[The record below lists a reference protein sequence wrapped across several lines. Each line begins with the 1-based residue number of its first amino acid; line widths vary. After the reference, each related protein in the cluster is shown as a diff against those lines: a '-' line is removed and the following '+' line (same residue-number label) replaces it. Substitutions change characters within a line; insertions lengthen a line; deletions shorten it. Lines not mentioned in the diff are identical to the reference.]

1 MFGDYTE
8 FESALKAETIGQFGF
23 NPNNNSWHGGVHFT
37 HNNAAHLKDDMPVV
51 AIADGKVVAC
61 RINDKYQTSTFKGET
76 LTYSHDFCLIQHDV
90 VNPDNSS
97 ERFTFYSL
105 YMHLAPLGYPHRQVT
120 QRPQKKVFKKYQ
132 AYSEPNVDGETFAL
146 LPGSIVESQSDTLEH
161 HGDHYFQSYRI
172 ARADDLALQ
181 DKTIWLVTQQDTT
194 PPDVS
199 HQFLEQTLFTPNTY
213 NTASVECLGLKREL
227 RIRYSPSMDAPYF
240 SLRQNS
246 KVKLLNDEPVRD
258 GDFIL
263 KAYEIVYNSNASV
276 KEVRQGDKV
285 WMPVAKY
292 AEKQAINQEGMEAY
306 SPPDWVLTKVVAKTI
321 REGLAGRAE
330 PYLKNGVL
338 QAGNVAYRIPE
349 GTVLGYKRSENCNV
363 QMINGKS
370 HLMALCRVSSDSPV
384 INASGQK
391 MTSAWVCVED
401 EFVEK
406 QTVYSLDLGKT
417 HCFGNSSSLHVKA
430 GEAIGYLGRYDAAT
444 IGEEPPYTTRHQI
457 HFELFSTEKPPQFF
471 IDLFFG
477 VSEEQPEITFIE
489 DTSNCDGYFDRDEP
503 SGFFQQ
509 FNDDPQEGGDP
520 VTSILKRLK
529 PWDGGKSIIAKHE
542 NEWSLASSEKP
553 FFDKLVQKYQD
564 PDFAELIEHEKTRL
578 DDLIWLPDVGS
589 LGITKDTWNWWPIHG
604 VNVVNDDVDDVYLV
618 TIDKPM
624 SIEDFAKQTYNSDSD
639 GVIKHILKTN
649 PHLKR
654 SFHQIVAGM
663 PMVVSPHK
671 FTHSEEKQALTMA
684 DELMSEF
691 LTLDKT
697 QQEWYGENSALIN
710 HVSLMLSAESN
721 QDEQSHSSIS
731 FDENHALALATGGI
745 AGYQIANNAFN
756 DRFNHFSKVL
766 ADLNEELKNVPKS
779 QVKSHPAYKKYRI
792 ALKSLEV
799 DTKGLITKFG
809 NPAYFKKMQVKKINN
824 LLNIG
829 NRQLFRTSD
838 FNQTYKAISES
849 KVFNKAMSI
858 SKHADILG
866 NSAFLLGARSNI
878 ADIWGRCDTNSLTED
893 CARALVKN
901 GTSMFFNYQVG
912 AAIARLSMS
921 LVPISG
927 GVSLVVGIG
936 GNVWW
941 GYNGGAYTDAIG
953 EKTEYVIFDVVI
965 DGIKDGFDSLAELI

>member
-1 MFGDYTE
+1 MAFVYPFNKANGSEFGDYTE
-8 FESALKAETIGQFGF
+8 FESALKAEINGQFGF

-90 VNPDNSS
+90 LNPDNNSD
-97 ERFTFYSL
+97 RFTFYSL

-120 QRPQKKVFKKYQ
+120 QRPQQKVFKKYQ
-132 AYSEPNVDGETFAL
+132 AYSEPNMDGETFAL

-172 ARADDLALQ
+172 VRADDLALQ
-181 DKTIWLVTQQDTT
+181 DKTIWLVTHQDTT

-213 NTASVECLGLKREL
+213 TTAPVECLGLNREL
-227 RIRYSPSMDAPYF
+227 RVRYSPSMDAPYF

-258 GDFIL
+258 GNFIL

-276 KEVRQGDKV
+276 KEIRQGDKV

-292 AEKQAINQEGMEAY
+292 SEKQAIDQEGMEAY

-370 HLMALCRVSSDSPV
+370 HLMALCRVSSDTPV
-384 INASGQK
+384 INTSGQK

-542 NEWSLASSEKP
+542 SEWSLASSEKP
-553 FFDKLVQKYQD
+553 FFDKLIQKYQD

-604 VNVVNDDVDDVYLV
+604 ANVVNTFSNDV
-618 TIDKPM
+618 
-624 SIEDFAKQTYNSDSD
+624 S
-639 GVIKHILKTN
+639 
-649 PHLKR
+649 
-654 SFHQIVAGM
+654 
-663 PMVVSPHK
+663 
-671 FTHSEEKQALTMA
+671 
-684 DELMSEF
+684 
-691 LTLDKT
+691 LTLDPKNMYWPPYNPMTGEDLSEKLRQALEKNHKKAIILTLSDAKATLDDLLNDITSSDVLKMADSIKT
-697 QQEWYGENSALIN
+697 DTDYVMAIYRAHDLVKQFGQRGVNAEIFKSKGKEYIAITTKNNSDKILR
-710 HVSLMLSAESN
+710 HVLVNGVRL
-721 QDEQSHSSIS
+721 
-731 FDENHALALATGGI
+731 
-745 AGYQIANNAFN
+745 
-756 DRFNHFSKVL
+756 KV
-766 ADLNEELKNVPKS
+766 NG
-779 QVKSHPAYKKYRI
+779 HKYRI
-792 ALKSLEV
+792 DNPKVVQLGLTPQSRVAAFKGGAVATFIISAMINTNDLVFDDDYYLV
-799 DTKGLITKFG
+799 DWFG
-809 NPAYFKKMQVKKINN
+809 NVGTDMFKALTAFGVGEAI
-824 LLNIG
+824 LL
-829 NRQLFRTSD
+829 
-838 FNQTYKAISES
+838 
-849 KVFNKAMSI
+849 
-858 SKHADILG
+858 
-866 NSAFLLGARSNI
+866 LLGVKGIVLGVLIVVLVSI
-878 ADIWGRCDTNSLTED
+878 AIDN
-893 CARALVKN
+893 
-901 GTSMFFNYQVG
+901 
-912 AAIARLSMS
+912 
-921 LVPISG
+921 
-927 GVSLVVGIG
+927 
-936 GNVWW
+936 
-941 GYNGGAYTDAIG
+941 
-953 EKTEYVIFDVVI
+953 IFDEHNVSDKVI
-965 DGIKDGFDSLAELI
+965 RGLKNAIN

>member
-8 FESALKAETIGQFGF
+8 FESALKAEINGQFGF

-90 VNPDNSS
+90 VNPDNNS

-132 AYSEPNVDGETFAL
+132 TYSEPNVDGETFAL

-181 DKTIWLVTQQDTT
+181 DKTIWLVTHQDIT

-542 NEWSLASSEKP
+542 SEWSLASSEKP
-553 FFDKLVQKYQD
+553 FFDKLIQKYQD

-604 VNVVNDDVDDVYLV
+604 ANIVSSQTFDLGFSV
-618 TIDKPM
+618 
-624 SIEDFAKQTYNSDSD
+624 AKQTQALDVFWNEYFSDETSLTTIDLIKKHNEHLNNPIRMGEIIIVLNADPVTEAETQRLSQLKEEATESSQALGQLHNDEVVTVNRYFEMLEYYLTQVGDVIYNGRPTDNYAYAST
-639 GVIKHILKTN
+639 GVGAVSAAVITNLEHIENILMDINSLYVTQVAATSQAAGWASRNAFFDERAKLFKKLDHALSKLTLKTVN
-649 PHLKR
+649 IPIFNKMKNTLKL
-654 SFHQIVAGM
+654 STKSVIHN
-663 PMVVSPHK
+663 
-671 FTHSEEKQALTMA
+671 A
-684 DELMSEF
+684 DEIIKGGVVPNLGKRIAKIAMASKGMQNIGHIGLILGGASAATYIYDACKVNGSGQCGETVAIEVGGF
-691 LTLDKT
+691 AGG
-697 QQEWYGENSALIN
+697 WIGSSYGGVGGVKI
-710 HVSLMLSAESN
+710 
-721 QDEQSHSSIS
+721 
-731 FDENHALALATGGI
+731 ALALGVAASLSAPVVIGVVVIGGVTGAVGGGI
-745 AGYQIANNAFN
+745 
-756 DRFNHFSKVL
+756 
-766 ADLNEELKNVPKS
+766 
-779 QVKSHPAYKKYRI
+779 
-792 ALKSLEV
+792 
-799 DTKGLITKFG
+799 
-809 NPAYFKKMQVKKINN
+809 
-824 LLNIG
+824 
-829 NRQLFRTSD
+829 
-838 FNQTYKAISES
+838 
-849 KVFNKAMSI
+849 
-858 SKHADILG
+858 
-866 NSAFLLGARSNI
+866 
-878 ADIWGRCDTNSLTED
+878 
-893 CARALVKN
+893 
-901 GTSMFFNYQVG
+901 VG
-912 AAIARLSMS
+912 AGGGKFFGEVLYERLIDPIMS
-921 LVPISG
+921 
-927 GVSLVVGIG
+927 
-936 GNVWW
+936 WW
-941 GYNGGAYTDAIG
+941 D
-953 EKTEYVIFDVVI
+953 E
-965 DGIKDGFDSLAELI
+965 

>member
-1 MFGDYTE
+1 MTFVYPFNKKNGSVFGDYTE
-8 FESALKAETIGQFGF
+8 FESALKAEINGQFGF

-181 DKTIWLVTQQDTT
+181 DKTIWLVTHQDIT
-194 PPDVS
+194 PLDVS

-321 REGLAGRAE
+321 CEGLAGRAE

-604 VNVVNDDVDDVYLV
+604 ANVVNTFSNDV
-618 TIDKPM
+618 
-624 SIEDFAKQTYNSDSD
+624 S
-639 GVIKHILKTN
+639 
-649 PHLKR
+649 
-654 SFHQIVAGM
+654 
-663 PMVVSPHK
+663 
-671 FTHSEEKQALTMA
+671 
-684 DELMSEF
+684 
-691 LTLDKT
+691 LTLDPKNMYWPPYNPMTGEDLSEKLRQALEKNHKKAIILTLSDAKATLDDLLNDITSSDVLKMADSIKT
-697 QQEWYGENSALIN
+697 DTDYVMAIYRAHDLVKQFGQRGVNAEIFKSKGKEYIAITTKNNSDKILR
-710 HVSLMLSAESN
+710 HVLVNGVRL
-721 QDEQSHSSIS
+721 
-731 FDENHALALATGGI
+731 
-745 AGYQIANNAFN
+745 
-756 DRFNHFSKVL
+756 KV
-766 ADLNEELKNVPKS
+766 NG
-779 QVKSHPAYKKYRI
+779 HKYRI
-792 ALKSLEV
+792 DNPKVVQLGLTPQSRVAAFKGGAVATFIISAMINTNDLVFDDDYYLV
-799 DTKGLITKFG
+799 DWFG
-809 NPAYFKKMQVKKINN
+809 NVGTDMFKDLTAFGVGEAI
-824 LLNIG
+824 LL
-829 NRQLFRTSD
+829 
-838 FNQTYKAISES
+838 
-849 KVFNKAMSI
+849 
-858 SKHADILG
+858 
-866 NSAFLLGARSNI
+866 LLGVKGIVLGVLIVVLVSI
-878 ADIWGRCDTNSLTED
+878 AIDN
-893 CARALVKN
+893 
-901 GTSMFFNYQVG
+901 
-912 AAIARLSMS
+912 
-921 LVPISG
+921 
-927 GVSLVVGIG
+927 
-936 GNVWW
+936 
-941 GYNGGAYTDAIG
+941 
-953 EKTEYVIFDVVI
+953 IFDEHNVSDKVI
-965 DGIKDGFDSLAELI
+965 RGLKNAIN

>member
-1 MFGDYTE
+1 MAFVYPFNKANGSEFGDYTE

-76 LTYSHDFCLIQHDV
+76 LTYSQDFCLIQHDV
-90 VNPDNSS
+90 LNPDNNSD
-97 ERFTFYSL
+97 RFTFYSL

-120 QRPQKKVFKKYQ
+120 QRPQKKVLKKYQ
-132 AYSEPNVDGETFAL
+132 AYSEPNVDGEAFAL
-146 LPGSIVESQSDTLEH
+146 LPGTIVESQSDTLEH

-172 ARADDLALQ
+172 VRADDLALQ
-181 DKTIWLVTQQDTT
+181 NKTIWLVTHQDTT

-199 HQFLEQTLFTPNTY
+199 HQFLEQTLFTPNAYT
-213 NTASVECLGLKREL
+213 TAPVECLGLNREL
-227 RIRYSPSMDAPYF
+227 RVRYSPSMDAPYF

-258 GDFIL
+258 GNFIL

-276 KEVRQGDKV
+276 KEIRQGDKV

-292 AEKQAINQEGMEAY
+292 SEKQAIDQEGMEAY

-370 HLMALCRVSSDSPV
+370 HLMALCRVSSDTPV
-384 INASGQK
+384 INTSGQK

-406 QTVYSLDLGKT
+406 QTVYSLDLGKP

-444 IGEEPPYTTRHQI
+444 IGEEPPYTTRHQV

-542 NEWSLASSEKP
+542 SEWSLASSEKP

-589 LGITKDTWNWWPIHG
+589 LGITKDMWNWWPIKNKNIIG
-604 VNVVNDDVDDVYLV
+604 NDLTNDSIYQNTKIFPDNNLRSMLEETNQDILFTTLAETYELLQSWGWNDTKTKWVEITGSSGGQVIVNYTANGKDIV
-618 TIDKPM
+618 TTSMIISKLG
-624 SIEDFAKQTYNSDSD
+624 SF
-639 GVIKHILKTN
+639 GIKATIYTN
-649 PHLKR
+649 HLGTEL
-654 SFHQIVAGM
+654 I
-663 PMVVSPHK
+663 K
-671 FTHSEEKQALTMA
+671 FTGYA
-684 DELMSEF
+684 
-691 LTLDKT
+691 
-697 QQEWYGENSALIN
+697 
-710 HVSLMLSAESN
+710 
-721 QDEQSHSSIS
+721 
-731 FDENHALALATGGI
+731 GI
-745 AGYQIANNAFN
+745 RKILNAPVFGTKN
-756 DRFNHFSKVL
+756 PKV
-766 ADLNEELKNVPKS
+766 
-779 QVKSHPAYKKYRI
+779 
-792 ALKSLEV
+792 V
-799 DTKGLITKFG
+799 D
-809 NPAYFKKMQVKKINN
+809 
-824 LLNIG
+824 
-829 NRQLFRTSD
+829 
-838 FNQTYKAISES
+838 
-849 KVFNKAMSI
+849 
-858 SKHADILG
+858 
-866 NSAFLLGARSNI
+866 
-878 ADIWGRCDTNSLTED
+878 
-893 CARALVKN
+893 
-901 GTSMFFNYQVG
+901 
-912 AAIARLSMS
+912 
-921 LVPISG
+921 
-927 GVSLVVGIG
+927 VGIG
-936 GNVWW
+936 KYGLKNSIIS
-941 GYNGGAYTDAIG
+941 GARFTFYFAAAFRTVDFILNDETTLATFIG
-953 EKTEYVIFDVVI
+953 SLATDVVKI
-965 DGIKDGFDSLAELI
+965 GIASLITLGLGTVLVTPFVVANLAVVVVVGLVASIGLNYLDNKFGITNQVVEYIEMAQQEAIEKAREVEDGFLDISAMLLAGLLDSGREFLEDEIKIYIKKTLKDITPRFF